1 MATQKS
7 TVRSFFVSQENI
19 IKPVLSQPLAA
30 SEKDTQDPL
39 IARQVQIE
47 VYILAA
53 ILLVTIIFVI
63 GLINRKVE
71 EALLFALFLSG
82 ILIAL
87 FFSLFN

>member
-7 TVRSFFVSQENI
+7 TVQSFFVYQKEI
-19 IKPVLSQPLAA
+19 VKPILSQSYTP
-30 SEKDTQDPL
+30 SEKETQDTL
-39 IARQVQIE
+39 IARQLQIE